1 MPEITPD
8 RAREL
13 IRAHT
18 PLAADDI
25 KLLGHGTD
33 SAAFRVDRDWV
44 VRFPLVAEAQ
54 RTLRLELAL
63 LPMLAPSLPVAVP
76 HPEHV
81 GQDAAGRLIFSAY
94 RAIDGEPL
102 SDATLRALPAR
113 ARERALDEL
122 SALLAAIHGF
132 PLTRARAAGVSF
144 ELYKGAYHDQQD
156 TLLDDL
162 DRLLT
167 AADRAA
173 IKRQRTAFARAAR
186 EQPQTPVLLHAD
198 IKPAHLLHD
207 PVTGALTGLIDW
219 GDASLGHPDFDLAII
234 GAFCGPETIEH
245 LLARRPA
252 THAARAREIL
262 PFLLTVRWLQDLAL
276 VSAAETDTDTG
287 GDPELTASAL
297 ARLQDHLRG

>member
-18 PLAADDI
+18 PLATDDI

-33 SAAFRVDRDWV
+33 SAAFRVDR
-44 VRFPLVAEAQ
+44 
-54 RTLRLELAL
+54 
-63 LPMLAPSLPVAVP
+63 
-76 HPEHV
+76 
-81 GQDAAGRLIFSAY
+81 
-94 RAIDGEPL
+94 AIDGEPL
-102 SDATLRALPAR
+102 SDATLRTLAPHPR
-113 ARERALDEL
+113 GRALDEL

-173 IKRQRTAFARAAR
+173 IKRQRTAFARAER

-207 PVTGALTGLIDW
+207 PATGALTGLIDW

-234 GAFCGPETIEH
+234 GAFCGPETVEH
-245 LLARRPA
+245 LLARRTA
-252 THAARAREIL
+252 ADAARVGDTL
-262 PFLLTVRWLQDLAL
+262 PFLLTIRWLQDLAR
-276 VSAAETDTDTG
+276 VTAETDAHDHPG
-287 GDPELTASAL
+287 LAQSAL
-297 ARLQDHLRG
+297 ARLHHHLHG